1 MNVVYFLDPLEKYVL
16 ARIVKKG
23 GKVLSACKFAHI
35 HQAMDVVVPNKSV
48 ERVRTA
54 MEGGGLTVEVEEV
67 DDFLYD
73 YQAVVGTR
81 V

>member
-23 GKVLSACKFAHI
+23 GKVLFACKFAHI
-35 HQAMDVVVPNKSV
+35 QAMDVPNKSV

-54 MEGGGLTVEVEEV
+54 MEGGGFTVEVEEV
-67 DDFLYD
+67 DLGDFLYD